1 MESLFS
7 FLHHHLGDS
16 SLSSWLSACNPLTSF
31 AVASRAVSTASRLA
45 HGARYCHHIR
55 RKASHR
61 SSRGRNKG
69 TGGQAGFIPQPL
81 LASSAVL
88 GISLPSGFAETDPS
102 PNWESPPLFCGN
114 VVRSCSRAAE
124 KGATATCATE
134 PILSGRAPLGLIEPF
149 SLWLQLGIFLVYDHR
164 RKFLVKAIM
173 TGLTPG

>member
-16 SLSSWLSACNPLTSF
+16 SLSSWLSACNPFISSLSLH
-31 AVASRAVSTASRLA
+31 AWYQRLA
-45 HGARYCHHIR
+45 ARPPALNILIKSVEELVTDHHGVATR
-55 RKASHR
+55 AP
-61 SSRGRNKG
+61 
-69 TGGQAGFIPQPL
+69 GGQAGFIPQPL

-88 GISLPSGFAETDPS
+88 GISLPSGFAETNPC

-114 VVRSCSRAAE
+114 AVRSCSRAAG